1 MAVDA
6 TYLIHHG
13 GCKMSKFHLS
23 KLACALTALS
33 LASLS
38 GAAGL
43 DRSGQASE
51 DFSSSGTL
59 AYISAYQ
66 IDPDISGKESNGD
79 IIGDLGEKYEGYGY
93 GVKTDINDKFSVGVF
108 YDQPFGAAVLFEGDN
123 SLTNINAAVDDR
135 KKTAVDVS
143 SDSFTG
149 LLGVNLG
156 VNNNFKI
163 YGGPVLQKIEAN
175 VKINSQSPAL
185 ASVNGYDLNIA
196 KNDAYGYMVGAAY
209 VKPEIG
215 LKAAITYRSEIEHDP
230 NYAESMPFINAV
242 NTQLPPALRLDATQT
257 KENEL
262 TTPKSVNI
270 DFQTGLNPT
279 TLLTAKAR
287 WVPWSDFSITPPL
300 LDKNGVA
307 LNALQGKTVDE
318 VKLLEYDKDS
328 YMLEVGLG
336 KRLTQNLAVSGSIGW
351 DSGAGNPVSP
361 LGPTEGYYSVGL
373 GAKYNLTPEWAVSA
387 GAKYLMLG
395 DAEGLLAASGTKIGE
410 FEDNDAYLFGMKL
423 SYAAK

>member
-1 MAVDA
+1 MQR
-6 TYLIHHG
+6 TFL
-13 GCKMSKFHLS
+13 LS
-23 KLACALTALS
+23 QLTCALAALS
-33 LASLS
+33 LTSIA

-43 DRSGQASE
+43 DRSGQPSE
-51 DFSSSGTL
+51 DFSSSGTI
-59 AYISAYQ
+59 AYMSAYH
-66 IDPDISGKESNGD
+66 ISPDISGVESNGD
-79 IIGDLGEKYEGYGY
+79 KIGDLGEEYEGYGY
-93 GVKTDINDKFSVGVF
+93 GVKTNINDKFSVGVF

-123 SLTNINAAVDDR
+123 SLTNINAVDDDR
-135 KKTAVDVS
+135 KRTSANVK
-143 SDSFTG
+143 SDNFTG

-156 VNNNFKI
+156 ANNNFKI

-175 VKINSQSPAL
+175 VKINSKNRKLL
-185 ASVNGYDLNIA
+185 AVDGYDLNIA
-196 KNDAYGYMVGAAY
+196 KNDAYGYMIGAAY

-215 LKAAITYRSEIEHDP
+215 LKAAITYRSEIEHDA
-230 NYAESMPFINAV
+230 NYAESMPFIK
-242 NTQLPPALRLDATQT
+242 TLPLALGLKDADT
-257 KENEL
+257 KEKEL

-270 DFQTGLNPT
+270 DFQTGLNKT

-287 WVPWSDFSITPPL
+287 WVPWSDFKITPPL
-300 LDKNGVA
+300 LNENGI
-307 LNALQGKTVDE
+307 ALQGNAVDQ
-318 VKLLEYDKDS
+318 VNLLQYSDDS

-336 KRLTQNLAVSGSIGW
+336 KRLTPKLAVSGSVGW

-395 DAEGLLAASGTKIGE
+395 DAEGLLAASGTQIGK

-423 SYAAK
+423 SYASK